1 MGDGRF
7 AERAGSSICAKIRT
21 LPYHLPRSAMKK
33 SLVWFYVIT
42 TLACLAGCVLI
53 LHWGQS
59 LQTGGAAAAITA
71 AAVPHDAG
79 VWTAIA
85 GNLRH
90 PLAILLVQLVVVISA
105 AKLLGAVFQRFRQPA
120 VIGEMLAGILLGPSL
135 LGATLPVVKDFLFPA
150 GSLGSLQLLAQVGVI
165 LFMFCVGIELDLA
178 AMRKRAQAAV
188 AVSHV
193 SIVAP
198 FVLGC
203 AVALAVYTSL
213 APQGVAFA
221 PFALFMGIA
230 MSITAFPVLARI
242 LKERGLSQ
250 TPLGN
255 IAIACA
261 AVDDVTAWCI
271 LALVVAIG
279 KANGFGGAALTIAL
293 AVAFSLVMLLLVR
306 PRLEALS
313 QRVADDEPARGRL
326 VVVAL
331 VFAFLSALCTE
342 TIGIHALFGAFLA
355 GALVPSES
363 PLAKLLR
370 ERIETFAGAFL
381 LPLFFAFTGLRTQ
394 IGMLDSAWDWLVC
407 GGIVLVAIA
416 GKFGGSLLAAR
427 FAGLGWRDAASL
439 GALMNTRGLMELIV
453 LNIGYDMGILSPR
466 LFAMMVIMALVTTM
480 MTGPLLSLI
489 ERWRT
494 TPAPMPVRY

>member
-1 MGDGRF
+1 
-7 AERAGSSICAKIRT
+7 
-21 LPYHLPRSAMKK
+21 MKK
-33 SLVWFYVIT
+33 SLLSFYLIT
-42 TLACLAGCVLI
+42 TIACLAICVLA
-53 LHWGQS
+53 LHLGQG
-59 LQTGGAAAAITA
+59 LVPGAEAVAAKSSAHAGSGVFTA
-71 AAVPHDAG
+71 LV
-79 VWTAIA
+79 

-90 PLAILLVQLVVVISA
+90 PLAILLLQLVVVIGA
-105 AKLLGAVFQRFRQPA
+105 AKLLGALFQRLKQPA
-120 VIGEMLAGILLGPSL
+120 VIGEMIAGILLGPSL
-135 LGATLPVVKDFLFPA
+135 LGATLPGVKDFLFPA
-150 GSLGSLQLLAQVGVI
+150 TSMGGLQLFAQIGVI
-165 LFMFCVGIELDLA
+165 LFMFCIGIELDLA

-198 FVLGC
+198 FALGC
-203 AVALAVYTSL
+203 LLALGVYSTL

-242 LKERGLSQ
+242 LKERGLSN

-271 LALVVAIG
+271 LAVVVAIG
-279 KANGFGGAALTIAL
+279 KANGFGGAAVTIVLSAGFTL
-293 AVAFSLVMLLLVR
+293 AMLMLAR
-306 PRLEALS
+306 PRLELLS
-313 QRVADDEPARGRL
+313 VREADDESGRARI
-326 VVVAL
+326 VVGAV
-331 VFAFLSALCTE
+331 VFAFLAALCTE

-355 GALVPSES
+355 GALIPAES
-363 PLAKLLR
+363 PVAKLLR
-370 ERIETFAGAFL
+370 ERIETFSGAFL

-394 IGMLDSAWDWLVC
+394 IGMLDSRWDWLIC
-407 GGIVLVAIA
+407 AGIIALAIA

-427 FAGLGWRDAASL
+427 FTGMNWRDAASL

-480 MTGPLLSLI
+480 MTGPLLTLI
-489 ERWRT
+489 ERWRPLNARMT
-494 TPAPMPVRY
+494 SST

>member
-1 MGDGRF
+1 M
-7 AERAGSSICAKIRT
+7 
-21 LPYHLPRSAMKK
+21 LL
-33 SLVWFYVIT
+33 LQ
-42 TLACLAGCVLI
+42 LI
-53 LHWGQS
+53 
-59 LQTGGAAAAITA
+59 
-71 AAVPHDAG
+71 
-79 VWTAIA
+79 
-85 GNLRH
+85 
-90 PLAILLVQLVVVISA
+90 VVIGA
-105 AKLLGAVFQRFRQPA
+105 AKLLGLVFQRFKQPA

-135 LGATLPVVKDFLFPA
+135 LGATLPDVKGFLFPTA
-150 GSLGSLQLLAQVGVI
+150 SLGSLQLLAQVGVI
-165 LFMFCVGIELDLA
+165 LFMFCIGIELDLA
-178 AMRKRAQAAV
+178 GMRKRAKAAA

-198 FVLGC
+198 FVFGC
-203 AVALAVYTSL
+203 AVALGVYSTL

-242 LKERGLSQ
+242 LKERGLSNM
-250 TPLGN
+250 PLGN

-271 LALVVAIG
+271 LAVVVAIG

-293 AVAFSLVMLLLVR
+293 AVAFSLLMLLLVR
-306 PRLEALS
+306 PRLERLA
-313 QRVADDEPARGRL
+313 QREPADETGRNRA
-326 VVVAL
+326 VVAAL
-331 VFAFLSALCTE
+331 VFAFLAALCTE

-355 GALVPSES
+355 GALVPTES
-363 PLAKLLR
+363 PLGRLLR

-394 IGMLDSAWDWLVC
+394 IGMLDSAYDWLIC
-407 GGIVLVAIA
+407 AGIIVVAIA
-416 GKFGGSLLAAR
+416 GKFGGSLFAAR
-427 FAGLGWRDAASL
+427 FTGMSWRDSASL

-480 MTGPLLSLI
+480 MTGPILTLI
-489 ERWRT
+489 ERWKVR
-494 TPAPMPVRY
+494 PARVPSGL